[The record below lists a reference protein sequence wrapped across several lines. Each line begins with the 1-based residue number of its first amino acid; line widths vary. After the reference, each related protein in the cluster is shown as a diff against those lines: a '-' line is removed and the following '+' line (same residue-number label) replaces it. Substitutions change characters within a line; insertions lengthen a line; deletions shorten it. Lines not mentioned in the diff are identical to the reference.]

1 MNIFIFIAGLA
12 IGVSAFLY
20 VLSAVSGGMKKIQNP
35 SGETDKKKSEKT
47 VKQNIEPDSIG
58 FRGRFKV
65 PPGSR
70 ICPLCGSE
78 LTKYEGLYATRIKD
92 NSEYKILIMGCK
104 YCFKEK

>member
-1 MNIFIFIAGLA
+1 MIGIA
-12 IGVSAFLY
+12 AFLY
-20 VLSAVSGGMKKIQNP
+20 ILSAVSGGMKAVRRPAGPAKGQ
-35 SGETDKKKSEKT
+35 GKT

-78 LTKYEGLYATRIKD
+78 LTKYEGLYATKIKD

-104 YCFKEK
+104 YCFKDK

>member
-1 MNIFIFIAGLA
+1 MSVFLFLTGLA
-12 IGVSAFLY
+12 IGISAFLY
-20 VLSAVSGGMKKIQNP
+20 ILSAVSDGMKKIQHPGKNNV
-35 SGETDKKKSEKT
+35 KN

-78 LTKYEGLYATRIKD
+78 LTKYEGLYATKIKD

-104 YCFKEK
+104 YCFKDK

>member
-1 MNIFIFIAGLA
+1 MNIFIFILGLA
-12 IGVSAFLY
+12 IGISAFLY
-20 VLSAVSGGMKKIQNP
+20 VLSAVSEGMKRIHNP
-35 SGETDKKKSEKT
+35 SGEQNRKNHDKS
-47 VKQNIEPDSIG
+47 VKQNIEPDTIG

-78 LTKYEGLYATRIKD
+78 LTKYEGLYATKIKD

-104 YCFKEK
+104 YCFKDK